1 MKRFLVS
8 LTGLGLLG
16 SLFFVAC
23 SSSSTPND
31 ALLIV
36 DEEVIY
42 TISTDDWKRTKIF
55 ESGEDK
61 NRYSPSWSPN
71 GDSILFQVRDGD
83 EDQLFVMDAD
93 GANLTQ
99 LTFLSEDESIHH
111 PSLDY
116 FPTWSPNGDS
126 ILFEVRDG
134 DEDQLFVM
142 DADGANLTQLIAL
155 DKEKS
160 IDWPSWSPNGD
171 SILFKAYVA
180 GEGSQLFVIDADGTN
195 LTQLTFLEENKSFE
209 LRHNTRFSSPSW
221 SPNSDYIMFKA
232 YVPDEGYQLFVMDAD
247 GTNFIVLNE
256 DEFTGHPS
264 WSPNGDYILLEDGY
278 QLFVMDADGANL
290 TQLTFLEEN
299 KVIDR
304 PLWSPNG
311 DSILFQVRDGD
322 EDQLFVMDADGDNL
336 TQLTFLNEEEIL
348 SHLSWSPSGEYIQ
361 FNVDGEYKIFDL
373 MEKMIVSIGSADF
386 MAWGTGT

>member
-142 DADGANLTQLIAL
+142 DADGTNLTQLIAL

-180 GEGSQLFVIDADGTN
+180 GEGSQLFVIDADGT
-195 LTQLTFLEENKSFE
+195 
-209 LRHNTRFSSPSW
+209 
-221 SPNSDYIMFKA
+221 
-232 YVPDEGYQLFVMDAD
+232 
-247 GTNFIVLNE
+247 
-256 DEFTGHPS
+256 
-264 WSPNGDYILLEDGY
+264 
-278 QLFVMDADGANL
+278 NL